1 MYICVYICIYG
12 TRMEQE
18 WHMNGTRITLF
29 TQIIH
34 PYLSQE
40 SPHELTSNELYVE
53 KLLYTA
59 FHVECRIYFQMQN
72 YLT

>member
-40 SPHELTSNELYVE
+40 SPHELTSNEWV
-53 KLLYTA
+53 KMVPKA
-59 FHVECRIYFQMQN
+59 FNKCWI
-72 YLT
+72 